1 MQYLDIFTIFQAFSK
16 SHLLILSEKKLH
28 LNFESAIIY
37 TPLIASSYKVKPAML
52 LSSQLTLYFASFI
65 PFPLQDLNSVQAL

>member
-1 MQYLDIFTIFQAFSK
+1 MQYLDIFTIFKHFPS
-16 SHLLILSEKKLH
+16 LIYSFFQKKKLH
-28 LNFESAIIY
+28 LNFEPAIIY